1 MIQRKTHRKSFLG
14 VAILAILATVS
25 APAIYAKK
33 KKPAAAVAPS
43 VPQISPDQKVLHV
56 LNRLSFG
63 PRPGDVE
70 MVRQMGVAKYIDL
83 QLHPEQITEN
93 PVLAAK
99 LAPLDTLNL
108 TTAQLAEKYPSPQA
122 VKAMVD
128 GRLPYPTDPE
138 TRLMIRRL
146 EARYKGKENA
156 DAAAGKMT
164 DEAPASS
171 LQQMAIKMTP
181 EQRQTFKNGTPEEKI
196 AMLEAMPEAEQYD
209 VLEAIGGRR
218 QALMFVAS
226 PELARKVERLNG
238 PQFVVNQDLFANKLY
253 RAVYSSRQL
262 EEVLTDFWYNHFN
275 VFLDKGAR
283 RYLTVTYEREAIR
296 PNVLGKFSDLLLA
309 TAKSPAMMF
318 YLDNAESV
326 GPDAMAN
333 RNPNPNAKKRGL
345 NENYGRELMELH
357 TLGVDGGYTQHD
369 VTDVA
374 RCFTGWTIKDARQNG
389 GFFYNDRLHDKGEKT
404 VLGVTIP
411 AGGGMEDG
419 MKVLDILARHPSTA
433 KFISKSL
440 AIRFVSDNPSPAL
453 VERMTKTFNATD
465 GDLRQVMK
473 TMFDSPEFW
482 SPDTYRAKVK
492 TPLEMVVSAM
502 RATNSDVNFP
512 FQIVQQLNQLG
523 QPLYRKQEPTGYS
536 NKSSDWVNSSSLL
549 ARMNFALS
557 LTDNKIPGVKVD
569 LGTLPQGDPMN
580 AARALL
586 LTDVSPEA
594 RAVITQ
600 GLADQSGKIPPAA
613 LVAGLTLGS
622 PDFQRR

>member
-1 MIQRKTHRKSFLG
+1 MQRKNF
-14 VAILAILATVS
+14 LAISAIAIFAALS
-25 APAIYAKK
+25 APAVYAKK
-33 KKPAAAVAPS
+33 KKPAGTVAPAA
-43 VPQISPDQKVLHV
+43 PRITPDQQILHAI
-56 LNRLSFG
+56 NRLTFG
-63 PRPGDVE
+63 ARPGDVE
-70 MVRQMGVAKYIDL
+70 MMKQMGVEKFIDI

-99 LAPLDTLNL
+99 LAPLDTLTL
-108 TTAQLAEKYPSPQA
+108 TRAQIEQKYPSPQD

-128 GRLPYPTDPE
+128 GRQPFPTDPE

-146 EARYKGKENA
+146 EARYRNKQDAGGA
-156 DAAAGKMT
+156 DNNAGKADIPIVT
-164 DEAPASS
+164 LREAST
-171 LQQMAIKMTP
+171 KMTA
-181 EQRQTFKNGTPEEKI
+181 EQRQTFRSGTPEEKI
-196 AMLEAMPEAEQYD
+196 ALLEALPQNEQYD
-209 VLEAIGGRR
+209 LLEAIGGRR
-218 QALMFVAS
+218 HALMFVAP
-226 PELARKVERLNG
+226 PELARKVEKLNG

-253 RAVYSSRQL
+253 RAVYSNRQL

-275 VFLDKGAR
+275 VFLDKGQQ
-283 RYLTVTYEREAIR
+283 RYMAVSYEREAIR
-296 PNVLGKFSDLLLA
+296 PYVLGKFSTLLLA
-309 TAKSPAMMF
+309 TAQSPAMLF

-326 GPDAMAN
+326 GPDAPGN
-333 RNPNPNAKKRGL
+333 RNPNPKAKKRGL

-357 TLGVDGGYTQHD
+357 TLGVDGGYTQQD
-369 VTDVA
+369 VTNVA
-374 RCFTGWTIKDARQNG
+374 RCFTGWTIKQGRENG
-389 GFFYNDRLHDKGEKT
+389 GSFFYNDRLHDKGEKV

-419 MKVLDILARHPSTA
+419 MKVLDILAHHPSTA

-440 AIRFVSDNPSPAL
+440 AIRFVSDDPAPAL
-453 VERMTKTFNATD
+453 VDRMAATFTATD

-473 TMFDSPEFW
+473 TMFVSPEFW
-482 SPDTYRAKVK
+482 SPAAYRAKVK
-492 TPLEMVVSAM
+492 TPLEMVVSAL

-536 NKSSDWVNSSSLL
+536 NKSSDWVSTSSLL
-549 ARMNFALS
+549 GRMNFALA
-557 LTDNKIPGVKVD
+557 LTNNKISGVKVD
-569 LGTLPQGDPMN
+569 LSTLPQGDPLN

-586 LTDVSPEA
+586 LTEVSPEA
-594 RAVITQ
+594 QAVITQ

>member
-1 MIQRKTHRKSFLG
+1 MQRKNLLAVS
-14 VAILAILATVS
+14 AIAIFAALS

-33 KKPAAAVAPS
+33 KKPAATVALATPR
-43 VPQISPDQKVLHV
+43 ITPDQQILHAI
-56 LNRLSFG
+56 NRLTFG
-63 PRPGDVE
+63 ARPGDVE
-70 MVRQMGVAKYIDL
+70 MVKQIGVEKFIDI

-99 LAPLDTLNL
+99 LAPLDTLTL
-108 TTAQLAEKYPSPQA
+108 TRAQIEQKYPSPQD

-128 GRLPYPTDPE
+128 GRLPFPADPE

-146 EARYKGKENA
+146 EARFRNKQDAGGA
-156 DAAAGKMT
+156 DSNVETPAAVT
-164 DEAPASS
+164 VEQAS
-171 LQQMAIKMTP
+171 ARMTP
-181 EQRQTFKNGTPEEKI
+181 EQRQAFRRGTPEEKI
-196 AMLEAMPEAEQYD
+196 ALLETLPENEQYD
-209 VLEAIGGRR
+209 LLEAIGGRR

-226 PELARKVERLNG
+226 PELARRVEKLNG

-253 RAVYSSRQL
+253 RAVYSDRQL

-275 VFLDKGAR
+275 VFLDKGQQ
-283 RYLTVTYEREAIR
+283 RYMAVSYEREAIR
-296 PNVLGKFSDLLLA
+296 PNVLGKFSNLLLA
-309 TAKSPAMMF
+309 TAQSPAMLF

-326 GPDAMAN
+326 GPDAPGN
-333 RNPNPNAKKRGL
+333 RNPNPKAKKRGL

-357 TLGVDGGYTQHD
+357 TLGVDGGYTQQD
-369 VTDVA
+369 VTNVA
-374 RCFTGWTIKDARQNG
+374 RSFTGWTIKPGRGNG
-389 GFFYNDRLHDKGEKT
+389 GFFYNDRLHDKGEKV

-419 MKVLDILARHPSTA
+419 MKVLDILAHHPSTA

-440 AIRFVSDNPSPAL
+440 AIRFVSDDPPPAL
-453 VERMTKTFNATD
+453 IDRMAATFTATD

-473 TMFDSPEFW
+473 AMFTAPEFW
-482 SPDTYRAKVK
+482 SRAAYRAKVK
-492 TPLEMVVSAM
+492 TPLEMVVSAL
-502 RATNSDVNFP
+502 RASNSEVNFP

-536 NKSSDWVNSSSLL
+536 NRSSDWVSTSSLL
-549 ARMNFALS
+549 GRMNFALA
-557 LTDNKIPGVKVD
+557 LTNNKLPGVKVD
-569 LGTLPQGDPMN
+569 LSTLPQGDPLK

-594 RAVITQ
+594 QAVITQ